1 MVGEHACFHDGK
13 ASIIKYDIFPGPAL
27 ALIKALLVVFLLMT
41 VGGCGFLSNRSGKS
55 YVIDGKRYHIMATA
69 NGYKQKGVASWY
81 GEPFHGRKT
90 ASGEVYDMYRVTAA
104 HKTLPLHTWVE
115 VKNLENNKKL
125 VVRINDRGPFV
136 DGRIIDLSRKA
147 AEEMGMLNAGVAKV
161 YVRAISEKKAQQLL
175 AKENKQARAASAG
188 E

>member
-1 MVGEHACFHDGK
+1 MAV
-13 ASIIKYDIFPGPAL
+13 S
-27 ALIKALLVVFLLMT
+27 
-41 VGGCGFLSNRSGKS
+41 GCGFLANRSGKS

-90 ASGEVYDMYRVTAA
+90 ASGEVYDMHQITAA

-125 VVRINDRGPFV
+125 VVRINDRGPFI

-147 AEEMGMLNAGVAKV
+147 AEEMNMLNAGVAKV
-161 YVRAISEKKAQQLL
+161 YVRAISDEKAKQLL
-175 AKENKQARAASAG
+175 AKEKKPTKAVSAG
-188 E
+188 D